1 MKNLLST
8 YVMRTSGTSL
18 KKTFETY
25 VRNSTCTILFD
36 VVSIAL
42 AVARAA
48 SNSGPFCVY
57 FFNNVKGTCFGSVR

>member
-1 MKNLLST
+1 M
-8 YVMRTSGTSL
+8 
-18 KKTFETY
+18 
-25 VRNSTCTILFD
+25 TINNKQNN
-36 VVSIAL
+36 AL